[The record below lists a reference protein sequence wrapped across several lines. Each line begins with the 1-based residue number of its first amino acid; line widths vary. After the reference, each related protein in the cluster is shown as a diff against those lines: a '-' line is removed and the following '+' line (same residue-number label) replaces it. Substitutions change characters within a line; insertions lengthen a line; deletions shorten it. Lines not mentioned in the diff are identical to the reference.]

1 MSAPG
6 DLVDRMLY
14 ASPWRT
20 PGAPVSLDPVETR
33 MSDAQELLEKM
44 ANQVI
49 IPALPT
55 LVELAPIARLDGI
68 QMPGPHAVVPKEPV
82 ETHSSDA
89 KKF

>member
-14 ASPWRT
+14 ASPWRI

-33 MSDAQELLEKM
+33 MSDAQELLEIM
-44 ANQVI
+44 ASQVI
-49 IPALPT
+49 IPATLT
-55 LVELAPIARLDGI
+55 LVELAPTAHLDGI

>member
-1 MSAPG
+1 MSAPRN
-6 DLVDRMLY
+6 LVAKMLY

-20 PGAPVSLDPVETR
+20 PGAPVSLEPVETH

-44 ANQVI
+44 ANQVF

-82 ETHSSDA
+82 ETHSSYA
-89 KKF
+89 EEL